1 MTQSTE
7 SIAEL
12 SARAEL
18 IAVAVPIAEGRI
30 PGFRVNVYRVIELLW
45 GNWPYPTIDLLSR
58 MKEEPG
64 QAGKCLLFAECSREP
79 VHWQAI
85 ALLPVT
91 PARLKEVRRLLR

>member
-1 MTQSTE
+1 VTHSTE

-18 IAVAVPIAEGRI
+18 IAVAAPIAEGRI
-30 PGFRVNVYRVIELLW
+30 PGYRVTVYRVMELFW

-64 QAGKCLLFAECSREP
+64 PGGKCLLFAECNREP
-79 VHWQAI
+79 LHWQAI
-85 ALLPVT
+85 ALLPAT
-91 PARLKEVRRLLR
+91 PARLREIRKLLR